1 MAKCKYEGCNEVVDT
16 FYYCDD
22 HFLEGEEQ

>member
-1 MAKCKYEGCNEVVDT
+1 MPKCKHEGCNEGVDT